1 MRLMPLAR
9 AVGAV
14 LARDIASPEPGQMPI
29 LRSGARLTEGY
40 VTSLTDLG
48 VSAVWIED
56 DLSQGIEPHELVPPH
71 VRQETATKVAGALS
85 QARAALEGRRGVPGG
100 AAQDLKSVVSRLL
113 ECVADSPGTAL
124 VLVDLASADSYAFQ
138 HSIDV
143 CALGLLIGRTL
154 FKERGWE
161 DFRGARRFDDID
173 GRLLKLGLGLLLHD
187 AGKLVLAD
195 PADEQDE
202 AFRGHPEAGAQLL

>member
-29 LRSGARLTEGY
+29 LRSGARLTETY
-40 VTSLTDLG
+40 ISSLTDLG
-48 VSAVWIED
+48 VSTVWIED

-71 VRQETATKVAGALS
+71 VRQETATKVAGALNHAQS
-85 QARAALEGRRGVPGG
+85 ALDGQRGVPGA
-100 AAQDLKSVVSRLL
+100 AAQELKSVVSRLL

-143 CALGLLIGRTL
+143 CALGLLIGRTH

-161 DFRGARRFDDID
+161 DFR
-173 GRLLKLGLGLLLHD
+173 
-187 AGKLVLAD
+187 
-195 PADEQDE
+195 
-202 AFRGHPEAGAQLL
+202 